1 MCGFHRRNPPGGFL
15 RRGGWLFH
23 YRALTLGSHLH
34 DFGLVFLLHRAVKW
48 DNIATSLSQGKLP
61 IADMVLAFQ
70 YIARQRFRFLLQG
83 GIAEVM
89 IGLRIFPFGL
99 HGIIDLVCQRLKVG
113 LVIERV
119 KIVCGQMVGITVL
132 GDIEQR
138 GDFIAFRVYFQCIVA
153 RKAVE
158 VVEVG
163 PHIVLL
169 RADGP
174 GKYLRRKHL
183 FRGRTML

>member
-1 MCGFHRRNPPGGFL
+1 M
-15 RRGGWLFH
+15 
-23 YRALTLGSHLH
+23 
-34 DFGLVFLLHRAVKW
+34 
-48 DNIATSLSQGKLP
+48 
-61 IADMVLAFQ
+61 
-70 YIARQRFRFLLQG
+70 
-83 GIAEVM
+83 
-89 IGLRIFPFGL
+89 
-99 HGIIDLVCQRLKVG
+99 
-113 LVIERV
+113 
-119 KIVCGQMVGITVL
+119 KIVGGQVIGKTVL

-138 GDFIAFRVYFQCIVA
+138 GDLVAFPVGSQGVVA
-153 RKAVE
+153 RKSVE